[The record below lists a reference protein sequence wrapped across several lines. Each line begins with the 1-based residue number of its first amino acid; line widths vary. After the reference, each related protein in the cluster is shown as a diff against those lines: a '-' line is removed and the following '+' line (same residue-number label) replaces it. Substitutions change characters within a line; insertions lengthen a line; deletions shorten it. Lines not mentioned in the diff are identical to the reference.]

1 VNSLRNP
8 LFHQLDLRIQ
18 KEWLFDKW
26 KLALFLDI
34 RNAYNRQNQEGLIYN
49 FDFSQNTPLLGL
61 PIIPSLGLR
70 GTL

>member
-1 VNSLRNP
+1 MNSLRNP

-18 KEWLFDKW
+18 KEWLFDDW

-34 RNAYNRQNQEGLIYN
+34 RNAYNRQTQEGLIYN

-61 PIIPSLGLR
+61 PIIPALGVR